1 LSGNASAPPH
11 AIGSRP
17 PVVLCLPKRASVDG
31 ELLPF
36 TIGWSHMHQTGGGS
50 KKFFSWRRRISLKIL
65 RAGLLDW

>member
-1 LSGNASAPPH
+1 
-11 AIGSRP
+11 
-17 PVVLCLPKRASVDG
+17 LPKRASVDG

-65 RAGLLDW
+65 RAGLLNW